1 MFCLTTIATLF
12 AAATAAPILE
22 KRLAF
27 DYNGNKVYGVNL
39 GGWFVLEPWI
49 TPSLFSDGSSKD
61 EYELSKAL
69 GGNAQ
74 STLSNHWNSWIT
86 QGDFNKIAQAG
97 LNHVRVP
104 VGYCTFGALRNS
116 GGANAVDQGLLTLSL
131 EIPTSKVNSMCSTKR
146 WAGRAPPA

>member
-1 MFCLTTIATLF
+1 MYSLTTLVALVV
-12 AAATAAPILE
+12 AATAVPILD

-49 TPSLFSDGSSKD
+49 TPSMFSDGSSKD
-61 EYELSKAL
+61 EYELCKAL
-69 GGNAQ
+69 GGNAL
-74 STLSNHWNSWIT
+74 STMSNHWNSWIT

-104 VGYCTFGALRNS
+104 VGYCKSGFLRV
-116 GGANAVDQGLLTLSL
+116 GTRLTLS
-131 EIPTSKVNSMCSTKR
+131 PR
-146 WAGRAPPA
+146 GG